1 MTSKKLLPRT
11 WLSVTTALIAAS
23 FATLATAQAYPSK
36 PIRVVTEFGPG
47 SGGDIILRVMTTVM
61 AEQMGQSFVVE
72 NRAGAGGVVAAEAVV
87 RSAPDGYTL
96 GVYSPNALVT
106 RRVLAKGGS
115 PIDVLKDLTP
125 ITALGDAV
133 MLIFVQPNGPIKT
146 LRELVDY
153 AKANPGKLS
162 YGSSGFGSI
171 HHLAQEQ
178 VAMIAGADM
187 LHIPYKTGTDAV
199 AALVSGQIPVTY
211 AILGSIGP
219 HLRAGKV
226 VPIARVGT
234 KRLESMPQ
242 VPALTE
248 VAPGFE
254 PPPGWEGMFAP
265 AGLPQPIL
273 RRLNAEAVKAL
284 TLAQSKAKIGELGFD
299 VIANT
304 PEEFTALIKSQI
316 DLVARI
322 AKTAKIQPIE

>member
-1 MTSKKLLPRT
+1 MANRA
-11 WLSVTTALIAAS
+11 WLSRIGFGLAAMSIAPLAL
-23 FATLATAQAYPSK
+23 AQAYPSK
-36 PIRVVTEFGPG
+36 PVRVVTEFGAG
-47 SGGDIILRVMTTVM
+47 SGGDIILRVVTSAM
-61 AEQMGQSFVVE
+61 AETMGQPFVVE
-72 NRAGAGGVVAAEAVV
+72 NRSGAGGVLAAEAVV
-87 RSAPDGYTL
+87 RSAPDGYAL

-133 MLIFVQPNGPIKT
+133 MLVFVQPGGQIKS
-146 LRELVDY
+146 LRELIDF

-178 VAMIAGADM
+178 VAMITGANM
-187 LHIPYKTGTDAV
+187 LHIPYKTGTEAV
-199 AALVSGQIPVTY
+199 TALVSGQIPVTY

-234 KRLESMPQ
+234 SRLESMPQ

-254 PPPGWEGMFAP
+254 PPPGWEGMFGP

-273 RRLNAEAVKAL
+273 RRLHADAVKAL
-284 TLAQSKAKIGELGFD
+284 ALPQSKAKIADLGFD
-299 VIANT
+299 IMGNT

-316 DLVARI
+316 DLVGRI
-322 AKTAKIQPIE
+322 AKSAKIQPIE

>member
-1 MTSKKLLPRT
+1 MITKE
-11 WLSVTTALIAAS
+11 WLSRVALGLSTALIP
-23 FATLATAQAYPSK
+23 TLALSQAYPAK
-36 PIRVVTEFGPG
+36 PIRMVTEFGAG
-47 SGGDIILRVMTTVM
+47 AGGDIILRVVTTAMSEVL
-61 AEQMGQSFVVE
+61 GQPIVVE
-72 NRAGAGGVVAAEAVV
+72 NRAGAGGVLAAEAVV
-87 RSAPDGYTL
+87 RAAPDGYTL
-96 GVYSPNALVT
+96 GTYSPNALVT

-133 MLIFVQPNGPIKT
+133 MLIFVQPGGQIKT
-146 LRELVDY
+146 LKELIDT

-178 VAMIAGADM
+178 LAMITGANM

-226 VPIARVGT
+226 VALARVGAT
-234 KRLESMPQ
+234 RLESMPQ

-254 PPPGWEGMFAP
+254 PPPGWEGMFGP
-265 AGLPQPIL
+265 AGLPQAIV
-273 RRLNAEAVKAL
+273 RRLHADAVKAL
-284 TLAQSKAKIGELGFD
+284 AMPQTRAKITDLGFD
-299 VIANT
+299 IMGNT
-304 PEEFTALIKSQI
+304 PEEFTALIRSQI
-316 DLVARI
+316 ELVSRI
-322 AKTAKIQPIE
+322 AKSAKIQPIE

>member
-1 MTSKKLLPRT
+1 MIEVSLLSRFG
-11 WLSVTTALIAAS
+11 LGLTA
-23 FATLATAQAYPSK
+23 ATLSSLAFAQAFPAK
-36 PIRVVTEFGPG
+36 PIRMITEFGAG
-47 SGGDIILRVMTTVM
+47 SGGDIILRVVTTVM
-61 AEQMGQSFVVE
+61 AETLGQPIVVE
-72 NRAGAGGVVAAEAVV
+72 NRSGAGGVVAAEAVV
-87 RSAPDGYTL
+87 RAAPDGYTL
-96 GVYSPNALVT
+96 GTYSPNALVT

-133 MLIFVQPNGPIKT
+133 MLVFVQPNGPIKS
-146 LRELVDY
+146 LKELIDY
-153 AKANPGKLS
+153 ARANPGKLS

-178 VAMIAGADM
+178 VAMITGANM
-187 LHIPYKTGTDAV
+187 LHIPYKTGTEAV

-226 VPIARVGT
+226 VPLARVGST
-234 KRLESMPQ
+234 RLESMPQ

-248 VAPGFE
+248 IAPGFE
-254 PPPGWEGMFAP
+254 PPPGWEGMFGP

-273 RRLNAEAVKAL
+273 RRLHADAIKAL
-284 TLAQSKAKIGELGFD
+284 ALPQTKTKINDLGFD
-299 VIANT
+299 IIANT

-316 DLVARI
+316 ELVGRI
-322 AKTAKIQPIE
+322 AKSAKIQPIE

>member
-1 MTSKKLLPRT
+1 MANRALLSAIGFGLAV
-11 WLSVTTALIAAS
+11 LSLAPSAL
-23 FATLATAQAYPSK
+23 AQAYPSK
-36 PIRVVTEFGPG
+36 PVRVVTEFGAG
-47 SGGDIILRVMTTVM
+47 SGGDIILRVVTSAM
-61 AEQMGQSFVVE
+61 AEAMGQPFVVE
-72 NRAGAGGVVAAEAVV
+72 NRSGAGGVLAAEAVV
-87 RSAPDGYTL
+87 RSAPDGYAL

-133 MLIFVQPNGPIKT
+133 MLVFVQPGGQIKS
-146 LRELVDY
+146 LRELIDF

-178 VAMIAGADM
+178 VAMITGANM
-187 LHIPYKTGTDAV
+187 LHIPYKTGTEAV
-199 AALVSGQIPVTY
+199 TALVSGQIPVTY

-234 KRLESMPQ
+234 SRLESMPQ

-273 RRLNAEAVKAL
+273 RRLHADAVKAL
-284 TLAQSKAKIGELGFD
+284 ALPQSKAKIADLGFD
-299 VIANT
+299 IMGNT

-316 DLVARI
+316 DLVGRI
-322 AKTAKIQPIE
+322 AKSAKIQPIE

>member
-1 MTSKKLLPRT
+1 MRKFSLLPRT
-11 WLSVTTALIAAS
+11 ACALAVAAAS
-23 FATLATAQAYPSK
+23 GLAAAQAYPVK
-36 PIRVVTEFGPG
+36 PIRMVTEFGAG
-47 SGGDIILRVMTTVM
+47 SGGDIILRVVATAMTDTL
-61 AEQMGQSFVVE
+61 GQPFVVE
-72 NRAGAGGVVAAEAVV
+72 NRAGAGGVLAAEALV
-87 RSAPDGYTL
+87 RAAPDGYTL
-96 GVYSPNALVT
+96 GTYSPNALVT

-115 PIDVLKDLTP
+115 PIDVLKDMTP

-133 MLIFVQPNGPIKT
+133 MLIFVQPGGQIKS
-146 LRELVDY
+146 LKELIDF

-178 VAMIAGADM
+178 VAMITGADM
-187 LHIPYKTGTDAV
+187 LHIPYKTGTEAV

-226 VPIARVGT
+226 VPIARVGSS
-234 KRLESMPQ
+234 RLESMPQ

-254 PPPGWEGMFAP
+254 PPPGWEGMFGP

-273 RRLNAEAVKAL
+273 RRLHADAVKAL
-284 TLAQSKAKIGELGFD
+284 GVPGVREKVTAMGFD
-299 VIANT
+299 IMGNT

-316 DLVARI
+316 NLVARI
-322 AKTAKIQPIE
+322 AKSANIKPIE

>member
-1 MTSKKLLPRT
+1 MKISLSLRIGAALCATSCV
-11 WLSVTTALIAAS
+11 S
-23 FATLATAQAYPSK
+23 LAWAQAYPSK
-36 PIRVVTEFGPG
+36 PIRMITEFGAG
-47 SGGDIILRVMTTVM
+47 AGGDIILRVVTSAMVETL
-61 AEQMGQSFVVE
+61 GQPIIVE

-87 RSAPDGYTL
+87 RAAPDGYTL
-96 GVYSPNALVT
+96 GTYSPNALVT

-133 MLIFVQPNGPIKT
+133 MLVFVQPNGPIKS
-146 LRELVDY
+146 LKELIDY

-178 VAMIAGADM
+178 VAMITGANM
-187 LHIPYKTGTDAV
+187 LHIPYKTGTEAV

-226 VPIARVGT
+226 VPLARVGST
-234 KRLESMPQ
+234 RLESMPQ

-248 VAPGFE
+248 MAPGFE
-254 PPPGWEGMFAP
+254 PPPGWEGMFGP

-273 RRLNAEAVKAL
+273 RRLHGDAVKAL
-284 TLAQSKAKIGELGFD
+284 AFPQTKTKINDLGFD
-299 VIANT
+299 IIGNT

-316 DLVARI
+316 ELVSRI
-322 AKTAKIQPIE
+322 AKSAKIQPIE